1 MGWSGSSRAFQT
13 WQGTGDLPA
22 QSWWDRSTQQCRPLH
37 LDQITAVAIPS
48 VDQEAVRNLVRARE
62 DCRGDLVQAGTGPEA
77 VVAPRDRLLRGP
89 RLDAHYENVLAVKTR
104 RDRLDDAFGE
114 MAAASEF
121 TPLVHRLGCR
131 LGSAP

>member
-1 MGWSGSSRAFQT
+1 MIW
-13 WQGTGDLPA
+13 
-22 QSWWDRSTQQCRPLH
+22 CRP
-37 LDQITAVAIPS
+37 
-48 VDQEAVRNLVRARE
+48 
-62 DCRGDLVQAGTGPEA
+62 GTGPEA

-89 RLDAHYENVLAVKTR
+89 RLDARYENVLAVKTR